1 MVHNVTLAHGD
12 DGTPV
17 LYEELAEVEKKFED
31 VDIWLSKFANS
42 SIAMRLKCHGYPTM
56 KIRSFADDAVVK

>member
-1 MVHNVTLAHGD
+1 MVHNVTLTHGD

-42 SIAMRLKCHGYPTM
+42 WIAMRLKCQGYPATISCVFI
-56 KIRSFADDAVVK
+56 KYSACC

>member
-12 DGTPV
+12 EDTPV

-31 VDIWLSKFANS
+31 VDIWLSEFANS
-42 SIAMRLKCHGYPTM
+42 LIAMRLKCQGYPAT
-56 KIRSFADDAVVK
+56 ISCEFIENSACC